1 MADVFL
7 GSVYAKIELR
17 NDSLDRSLKAAQ
29 RQLSGMNSSLE
40 RNAGVGV
47 TSAAKISAAYGAIAG
62 VVQGVTMKA
71 IDSLTASISG
81 GIRRFDTMKSYPKV
95 MANLGYSAEESA
107 KSIKT
112 MADKAQ
118 GLPTALNDLA
128 ATTKSLAPFSRSLSE
143 ATDLSI
149 ALNDAFLAAG
159 SSAADTSRGMIQFTQ
174 MLSKGKV
181 DMGAWNTLQET
192 MGSSLQQVAKKLG
205 IASGNTMELYES
217 LKTGKIRFQQF
228 TDAILELDKKGVNGL
243 KNFRDQ
249 AFDATGGI
257 QTMLDNLKNAMNRF
271 WENLF
276 NKIGS
281 ENFARGMKIITNAIA
296 DFGSIMGEVITAV
309 MPYME
314 RLLNF
319 LSNNRGL
326 VKNGMIA
333 FLGAFV
339 AMKALKPVIGIV
351 KSAAG
356 VLSIFSK
363 SAKVAAVTS
372 KIGGGGGGLIAGFL
386 KPLGDTK
393 VLKGAASVGL
403 VSAGLVAMA
412 FALGQVSSLNLNMKN
427 LLVMAAAV
435 PITAGIFSLIGK
447 VGASASIGGA
457 AVGIIGLGLMSIAH
471 GLTAASEQAERIK
484 IGNLAKMG
492 AIIGIVSTVM
502 AAISGLAVFGA
513 VGSIASAIIGGG
525 LLVTAIS
532 LSKISEYV
540 PKINHEDIKKL
551 YKTVAAVSVVLGVIS
566 GFSIFGAIGSIAN
579 TVMSGGLLVTAI
591 ALVEVSKHVDNIKND
606 KITKLS
612 GTVAIIAT
620 VLGLISG
627 LSIFGAV
634 GSIANTIIAGGLV
647 VTTIALVDISS
658 RVDNIDTGKLDKL
671 LGVIAQ
677 VNLILASISA
687 LSIFAAIGSI
697 VNTVITG
704 GIVLASKALVVAS
717 GYAKQLRPEDMEK
730 LKDMLRKIS
739 ELETGGILHNLKNMV
754 NSGVMVATVNMV
766 QSIAKSLTETQPAD
780 DKVIDSLKKN
790 LKNLAGL
797 QTEGVIKSLKDM
809 WASGN
814 LAQVASNIRNIVRD
828 LSGIT
833 PPSNDAIDG
842 LKAAIAN
849 LSKIDIQGNK
859 LFQNRGKAAEDLAF
873 IIWKMR
879 DIANNMSGI
888 PQVDGGKVQSL
899 IDSLKRFDGF
909 KDEHSAGIRRLA
921 GLGDA
926 IGNINWVK
934 FIFGDVPEGIADG
947 AGRIVSAVQKFSG
960 ITEDARSGALRMAT
974 MRDSLGNINWIKFI
988 LGDVPGDLEAKAA
1001 GLVNS
1006 INKFN
1011 EINVDAGKINAAAS
1025 AIANLANTVK
1035 TNIQNLSGDFN
1046 AIGGGMMDNLI
1057 NGINSRA
1064 DAARGAGV
1072 NVQSAVWGAIQ
1083 GKLND
1088 HFYQGAALAGKFAE
1102 GLRSRDGELQA
1113 AGGSMQSA
1121 VWHGIEP
1128 RLVHHYYQGAALAGQ
1143 LLNGISS
1150 RNGEFYGVGAN
1161 AVQGFINGANSK
1173 SAYST
1178 GWNIAAQFLQGLKA
1192 KGQEGSPWRTTFQSG
1207 AWAGEGFANGIMRT
1221 KSMVKDAAETIA
1233 DVAMGG
1239 MHMDNFNRMV
1249 VTPDMS
1255 ALSQATVK
1263 MNASIDSKNV
1273 DRPNEVAIYGGVTIN
1288 TKADDGES
1296 ILEELARATILSD
1309 KGMAT
1314 AL

>member
-159 SSAADTSRGMIQFTQ
+159 SSAADTSRGLIQFTQ

-205 IASGNTMELYES
+205 ITSGNTMELYES
-217 LKTGKIRFQQF
+217 LKKGKISFKQF

-281 ENFARGMKIITNAIA
+281 ENFTRGMKIITNAIA
-296 DFGSIMGEVITAV
+296 DFGSIMGEVVTAV

-319 LSNNRGL
+319 LSNNREL
-326 VKNGMIA
+326 VKNGMVA

-363 SAKVAAVTS
+363 SAKVAAATS

-393 VLKGAASVGL
+393 VLKGAASVAL
-403 VSAGLVAMA
+403 ISAGLVAMA

-435 PITAGIFSLIGK
+435 PITAGIFALIGTI
-447 VGASASIGGA
+447 GASASIGGA

-484 IGNLAKMG
+484 INNLGKMG
-492 AIIGIVSTVM
+492 KIIGIVSITM

-551 YKTVAAVSVVLGVIS
+551 DKTVAAVSVVLGTVS
-566 GFSIFGAIGSIAN
+566 AFSIFGAIGSIAN

-591 ALVEVSKHVDNIKND
+591 ALAEVSKHVDNIKND

-612 GTVAIIAT
+612 GTIAIVSST
-620 VLGLISG
+620 LGLVAG

-671 LGVIAQ
+671 MGVIAQ
-677 VNLILASISA
+677 VNLILASISG

-717 GYAKQLRPEDMEK
+717 GYAQQLRPEDMEK
-730 LKDMLRKIS
+730 LKGMLKKIS
-739 ELETGGILHNLKNMV
+739 ELETGGILNNLKNMV

-766 QSIAKSLTETQPAD
+766 KSIAKSLSETQPAD

-814 LAQVASNIRNIVRD
+814 LAQVASNVRNIIRD

-921 GLGDA
+921 NLGDA

-947 AGRIVSAVQKFSG
+947 AGRIVGAVQKFSG
-960 ITEDARSGALRMAT
+960 IGEDARSGALRMAT

-1035 TNIQNLSGDFN
+1035 ANIQNLSGDFN

-1072 NVQSAVWGAIQ
+1072 NVQSAVWHAIQ

-1221 KSMVKDAAETIA
+1221 KDMVKDAAETIA

-1309 KGMAT
+1309 RGMAT

>member
-217 LKTGKIRFQQF
+217 LKEGKISFKQF

-281 ENFARGMKIITNAIA
+281 ENFTRGMKIITNAIA

-363 SAKVAAVTS
+363 SAKVAAATS

-393 VLKGAASVGL
+393 VLKGAASVAL

-435 PITAGIFSLIGK
+435 PITAGIFALIGTI
-447 VGASASIGGA
+447 GASAAIGGA
-457 AVGIIGLGLMSIAH
+457 AVGIIGLGLMSIAQ

-484 IGNLAKMG
+484 IDNLGKMG
-492 AIIGIVSTVM
+492 TIIGIVSVVM

-566 GFSIFGAIGSIAN
+566 GFSLFGAIGSIAN
-579 TVMSGGLLVTAI
+579 TVMSGGLLVTAM
-591 ALVEVSKHVDNIKND
+591 ALAEVSKHVDNIKND
-606 KITKLS
+606 KITQLS

-677 VNLILASISA
+677 VNLVLASISA

-766 QSIAKSLTETQPAD
+766 KSIAKSLTETQPAD

-1072 NVQSAVWGAIQ
+1072 NVQSAVWHAIQ

-1249 VTPDMS
+1249 ITPDMS

-1288 TKADDGES
+1288 TKADDGEA

>member
-205 IASGNTMELYES
+205 IASGNTMKLYES
-217 LKTGKIRFQQF
+217 LKTGKISFQQF
-228 TDAILELDKKGVNGL
+228 TDAILELDKKGGNGR

-363 SAKVAAVTS
+363 SAKVAAATS

-591 ALVEVSKHVDNIKND
+591 ALAEVSKHVDNIKND

-634 GSIANTIIAGGLV
+634 GSIVNTIIAGGLV

-671 LGVIAQ
+671 MGVIAQ

-873 IIWKMR
+873 IIWKLR

-921 GLGDA
+921 NLGDA

>member
-1 MADVFL
+1 M
-7 GSVYAKIELR
+7 
-17 NDSLDRSLKAAQ
+17 
-29 RQLSGMNSSLE
+29 
-40 RNAGVGV
+40 
-47 TSAAKISAAYGAIAG
+47 
-62 VVQGVTMKA
+62 
-71 IDSLTASISG
+71 
-81 GIRRFDTMKSYPKV
+81 
-95 MANLGYSAEESA
+95 
-107 KSIKT
+107 
-112 MADKAQ
+112 
-118 GLPTALNDLA
+118 
-128 ATTKSLAPFSRSLSE
+128 
-143 ATDLSI
+143 
-149 ALNDAFLAAG
+149 
-159 SSAADTSRGMIQFTQ
+159 
-174 MLSKGKV
+174 
-181 DMGAWNTLQET
+181 
-192 MGSSLQQVAKKLG
+192 
-205 IASGNTMELYES
+205 
-217 LKTGKIRFQQF
+217 
-228 TDAILELDKKGVNGL
+228 
-243 KNFRDQ
+243 
-249 AFDATGGI
+249 
-257 QTMLDNLKNAMNRF
+257 
-271 WENLF
+271 
-276 NKIGS
+276 
-281 ENFARGMKIITNAIA
+281 
-296 DFGSIMGEVITAV
+296 
-309 MPYME
+309 
-314 RLLNF
+314 
-319 LSNNRGL
+319 
-326 VKNGMIA
+326 
-333 FLGAFV
+333 
-339 AMKALKPVIGIV
+339 
-351 KSAAG
+351 
-356 VLSIFSK
+356 
-363 SAKVAAVTS
+363 
-372 KIGGGGGGLIAGFL
+372 
-386 KPLGDTK
+386 
-393 VLKGAASVGL
+393 
-403 VSAGLVAMA
+403 
-412 FALGQVSSLNLNMKN
+412 
-427 LLVMAAAV
+427 
-435 PITAGIFSLIGK
+435 IGK
-447 VGASASIGGA
+447 VGASAAIGGA

-492 AIIGIVSTVM
+492 TIIGIVSIVM

-551 YKTVAAVSVVLGVIS
+551 YKTVAAVSVVLGAIS
-566 GFSIFGAIGSIAN
+566 GLSIFGAIGSIAN

-591 ALVEVSKHVDNIKND
+591 ALAEVSKHVDNIKND

-634 GSIANTIIAGGLV
+634 GSIFNTIIAGGLV

-671 LGVIAQ
+671 MGVIAQ

-754 NSGVMVATVNMV
+754 NSGVMVATVKMV

-909 KDEHSAGIRRLA
+909 KDKHSAGIRRLA

-1072 NVQSAVWGAIQ
+1072 NVQSAVWHAIQ

-1143 LLNGISS
+1143 LMNGISS